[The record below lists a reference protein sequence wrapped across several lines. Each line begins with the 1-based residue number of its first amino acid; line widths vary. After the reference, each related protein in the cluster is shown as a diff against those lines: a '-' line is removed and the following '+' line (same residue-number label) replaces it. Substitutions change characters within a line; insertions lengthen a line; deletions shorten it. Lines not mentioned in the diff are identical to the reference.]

1 MYSRGTERVL
11 ARNLRQMN
19 HGSTIQKAND
29 EVRCNM
35 EIRSHRT
42 CQRTLPR
49 ACVCVCMLVHMQA
62 FQQDFMNYV
71 KLHVSFRSAF
81 DRHGQT
87 QPRHLG
93 YRHNTTYTN
102 ASIIWLA
109 SHFDERWGYAEA
121 LINAWG
127 LARIPKQP
135 TSRIADVYFWM
146 ILNKEN

>member
-1 MYSRGTERVL
+1 
-11 ARNLRQMN
+11 
-19 HGSTIQKAND
+19 
-29 EVRCNM
+29 
-35 EIRSHRT
+35 
-42 CQRTLPR
+42 
-49 ACVCVCMLVHMQA
+49 MLVHMQA

-127 LARIPKQP
+127 LARVRKQP
-135 TSRIADVYFWM
+135 NR
-146 ILNKEN
+146 NK